1 MSPRTGMW
9 GRPQAHPGLLG
20 SNPADYV
27 PAQGWRS
34 WPVPP
39 HVLSRR
45 CGASWL
51 SPPSARHASGCWFRP
66 PRLGSPTSEVQPL
79 ENPEGAVPGPRR
91 WDGSLCGAGGAWKPV
106 ALSRFPGECGWR
118 WQGRGQGR
126 GGRATRPGLP
136 ASWTGAGQHQLCLCR
151 GSHPAYSPVSPLP
164 QHPRASPPAS
174 PPGAPA
180 LPEAGRGDG
189 RAEESALPPPPPF
202 PPRAFPSSSPCLPLS
217 PLNRPELCPVS
228 FSVSPP
234 RGRSW
239 RCSRGEGD
247 GSCPPC
253 HALSAGR
260 PWSALRGPFMVP
272 AVRGG
277 EMHI

>member
-79 ENPEGAVPGPRR
+79 ENPEGAVPGPPR

-106 ALSRFPGECGWR
+106 ALSRFPGECGR
-118 WQGRGQGR
+118 W
-126 GGRATRPGLP
+126 
-136 ASWTGAGQHQLCLCR
+136 
-151 GSHPAYSPVSPLP
+151 
-164 QHPRASPPAS
+164 
-174 PPGAPA
+174 
-180 LPEAGRGDG
+180 
-189 RAEESALPPPPPF
+189 
-202 PPRAFPSSSPCLPLS
+202 
-217 PLNRPELCPVS
+217 
-228 FSVSPP
+228 
-234 RGRSW
+234 
-239 RCSRGEGD
+239 
-247 GSCPPC
+247 
-253 HALSAGR
+253 
-260 PWSALRGPFMVP
+260 
-272 AVRGG
+272 GG
-277 EMHI
+277 E